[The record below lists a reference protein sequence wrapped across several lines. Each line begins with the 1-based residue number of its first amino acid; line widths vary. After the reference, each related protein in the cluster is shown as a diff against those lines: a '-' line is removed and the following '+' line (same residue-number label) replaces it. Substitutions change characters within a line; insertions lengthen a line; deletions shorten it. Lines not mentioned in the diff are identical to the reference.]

1 MSDYFLITNSKCR
14 RQNGIADIALSDD
27 IKHLKFEIKSK
38 FSEIDREMKVYQ
50 RKSQDLDVVKK
61 DKESKDMKILKRR
74 FEYKKESRRIGFWFF
89 LIRL

>member
-14 RQNGIADIALSDD
+14 RQNGIADIALNDD

-50 RKSQDLDVVKK
+50 RKSEDLDVVK
-61 DKESKDMKILKRR
+61 DPC
-74 FEYKKESRRIGFWFF
+74 WFRAF
-89 LIRL
+89 ADIHVRAGWTLRGPLYD